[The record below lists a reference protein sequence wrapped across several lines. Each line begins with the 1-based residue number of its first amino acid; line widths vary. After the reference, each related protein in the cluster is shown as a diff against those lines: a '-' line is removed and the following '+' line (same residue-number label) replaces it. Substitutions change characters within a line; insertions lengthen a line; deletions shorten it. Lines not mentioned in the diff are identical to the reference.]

1 VCVHLVGTMPC
12 PAYVAKFSLHESHH
26 HHHQSQTLYC
36 GLHPL
41 GLQTDGNL
49 RVLDQGCKVDGG
61 NNVKPNFVM
70 VSPSLHICVQACTVK
85 LRSDFC
91 WTLVIPT
98 HQHASR
104 VLSAS

>member
-1 VCVHLVGTMPC
+1 VCVRLLGIMLC

-26 HHHQSQTLYC
+26 HHDSQTLYC

-61 NNVKPNFVM
+61 NTVKPNFVM
-70 VSPSLHICVQACTVK
+70 ASRVFIFVCTVK

-91 WTLVIPT
+91 GL
-98 HQHASR
+98 
-104 VLSAS
+104 L